1 MKKSVLK
8 NLIKEVITEV
18 MVELN
23 AFGGEAILNTNR
35 GKYRLGAMEETD
47 EDNKKWMYIIQKIGD
62 SRQIDVPS
70 QVAPTYTANPMSKE
84 IEDSVTRW
92 INAGMPKLGLYD
104 KWYNK
109 DEKTMPR
116 AKWLD
121 IAKNA

>member
-84 IEDSVTRW
+84 IQDSVTKW
-92 INAGMPKLGLYD
+92 INAGMPKLKLYD
-104 KWYNK
+104 KWYTK
-109 DEKTMPR
+109 DEKTLPPG
-116 AKWLD
+116 KWVD
-121 IAKNA
+121 IANNA

>member
-1 MKKSVLK
+1 VKKSDLK
-8 NLIKEVITEV
+8 KLIKEVITEV
-18 MVELN
+18 MVELSD
-23 AFGGEAILNTNR
+23 FGDEAILNTNK
-35 GKYRLGAMEETD
+35 GKYRFGAMEERE

-84 IEDSVTRW
+84 IQDSVIRW
-92 INAGMPKLGLYD
+92 IEAGMPELGLYD
-104 KWYNK
+104 KWYIKN
-109 DEKTMPR
+109 EKPVPR